1 MDDITDERLREIIEN
16 TYCCLDEG
24 PLLAAELLTAR
35 AEIERLREDGNTTAM
50 DLVDERDAARAD
62 LREAVEL
69 IRLTCSGYES
79 PEWKEQAAEL
89 LDRHKETP

>member
-1 MDDITDERLREIIEN
+1 MADLIIHK
-16 TYCCLDEG
+16 
-24 PLLAAELLTAR
+24 AELDLAVAFHKVAVAERDLAR
-35 AEIERLREDGNTTAM
+35 AQLRD
-50 DLVDERDAARAD
+50 ARAD

-89 LDRHKETP
+89 LHRHKETQSG